1 MLNDPD
7 PAKRGEIE
15 DGTKK
20 AFLKPQ
26 MPGWESGQEGKR
38 AFGPCSRY
46 TLAYVEPRLSPPD
59 AAPTPADEGRGTL
72 RTVADRGQLNCR
84 ITGRSASEPL
94 GPHCSTPPGYG
105 GPIRD
110 QPPARTRPVLRSAAQ
125 SQTPTSTYLLATNSG
140 GQQRSASRTEAAQ
153 TSRPRQRVFH
163 QMLRADVRTHGD
175 HIAAVRTISTNEIA
189 GEPDGDADRKF
200 STPPR
205 GPSMAIDTSGPVA
218 LGRTALNVVA
228 QSR

>member
-72 RTVADRGQLNCR
+72 HTGPSRPIKLALPEHRRRSHWDRTVRLLLDMADPSEISRQLELVLFYDRQLNLKR
-84 ITGRSASEPL
+84 
-94 GPHCSTPPGYG
+94 PP
-105 GPIRD
+105 
-110 QPPARTRPVLRSAAQ
+110 QHTC
-125 SQTPTSTYLLATNSG
+125 
-140 GQQRSASRTEAAQ
+140 
-153 TSRPRQRVFH
+153 
-163 QMLRADVRTHGD
+163 
-175 HIAAVRTISTNEIA
+175 
-189 GEPDGDADRKF
+189 
-200 STPPR
+200 
-205 GPSMAIDTSGPVA
+205 
-218 LGRTALNVVA
+218 
-228 QSR
+228 